1 MLAISQAESL
11 HPQASHQLVLLPQ
24 APSDHHSI
32 ARSSLLMLVEF
43 AALNYIKDKNVMQPQ
58 KGDHSKRVRAQ
69 AEKGPLSATNSKARK
84 GSHP

>member
-1 MLAISQAESL
+1 MLA
-11 HPQASHQLVLLPQ
+11 
-24 APSDHHSI
+24 
-32 ARSSLLMLVEF
+32 EF

-69 AEKGPLSATNSKARK
+69 AEKGPLSAPNSKARK